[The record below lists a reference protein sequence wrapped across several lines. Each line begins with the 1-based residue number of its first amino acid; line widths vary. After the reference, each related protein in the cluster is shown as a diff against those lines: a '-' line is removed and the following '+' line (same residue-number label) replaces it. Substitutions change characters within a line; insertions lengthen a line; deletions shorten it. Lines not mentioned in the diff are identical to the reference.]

1 MGSGAADT
9 ASCVSQRSSWSLE
22 GTEEWGEAQVER
34 GRAPHPQ
41 RHPPET
47 ELQHSAGWGELAR
60 WSTQEEEMVGVP
72 VRDGQ
77 VEEGQV
83 AEEDPDGRGGEDR

>member
-1 MGSGAADT
+1 MKP
-9 ASCVSQRSSWSLE
+9 RWKEE
-22 GTEEWGEAQVER
+22 GLPTPSA
-34 GRAPHPQ
+34 
-41 RHPPET
+41 PPET

-60 WSTQEEEMVGVP
+60 WSTQEEEMVGVS

-77 VEEGQV
+77 MEEGQV